1 MGSALVNSASVVQYN
16 INVRLFQIVEYQ
28 EQASFQYHFMK
39 QLIFIVTIDFFS

>member
-1 MGSALVNSASVVQYN
+1 MGSALVNSVSVVHYN